1 MSTLARAWSSARQRA
16 WSLSVS
22 FARIELVELVFGCT
36 RQHEDWDLDEIM
48 AGVPALAVVAAW
60 FAVRRRREAVQRN
73 VRLEHTVARLHEEIQ
88 RRAPSPAGSRTS

>member
-1 MSTLARAWSSARQRA
+1 
-16 WSLSVS
+16 
-22 FARIELVELVFGCT
+22 
-36 RQHEDWDLDEIM
+36 M

-60 FAVRRRREAVQRN
+60 FAVRRRRDAVQLH